1 MKKRYSIV
9 CASYLFL
16 MQDKKV
22 LLLRRFNT
30 GYQDGNYS
38 VPAGH
43 VDEGESVADALI
55 REAREEIGVN
65 IRKQDI
71 NLVHV
76 MHRKSTEQNDERL
89 DFFFTCRKYK
99 GEIKNIEPEKCDDL
113 NWFDIEVLP
122 TNIISYIQKA
132 IKNAINQKAY
142 SELHWR

>member
-9 CASYLFL
+9 CASYLLL

-43 VDEGESVADALI
+43 VDEGESVADALM
-55 REAREEIGVN
+55 REAKEEIGVN
-65 IRKQDI
+65 IKKQDI

-76 MHRKSTEQNDERL
+76 MHRKSTDQNDERL
-89 DFFFTCRKYK
+89 DFFFMCRKYEE
-99 GEIKNIEPEKCDDL
+99 EIRNIEPEKCDDL
-113 NWFDIEVLP
+113 NWFDIDALP
-122 TNIISYIQKA
+122 TNIIPYIRKA
-132 IKNAINQKAY
+132 IENAVNQKVY
-142 SELHWR
+142 SELHW